1 MILQI
6 IPITISNSTK
16 YIKQMHCLHD
26 VIKKWQ
32 SKERGLN
39 GDCKTFQITNA
50 ISKSS
55 KLQSKQVSSKVSSE
69 SPPN

>member
-1 MILQI
+1 
-6 IPITISNSTK
+6 
-16 YIKQMHCLHD
+16 MHCLHD

-55 KLQSKQVSSKVSSE
+55 KLESKQVSSKVSSE